1 MQMIDI
7 LLKYIPNL
15 IWNIKQFE
23 AQMDLD
29 EHFVTK
35 KPVKK
40 NHSNLKYALASC
52 ELNDSSLYQNELE
65 MTGHLLHIFRS
76 W

>member
-23 AQMDLD
+23 AQMAFD
-29 EHFVTK
+29 ENVVTK
-35 KPVKK
+35 KPVKNK
-40 NHSNLKYALASC
+40 P
-52 ELNDSSLYQNELE
+52 
-65 MTGHLLHIFRS
+65 F
-76 W
+76 